1 MGEKSW
7 WNGLVSSLVSSRGAN
22 DEAPVSERHETVRDL
37 YQEFGCTAVI
47 RPFSYK
53 DEITGE
59 TVSVTISP
67 QYSILTV
74 GGREYYFKRESGAF
88 DGSAIAARE

>member
-1 MGEKSW
+1 M
-7 WNGLVSSLVSSRGAN
+7 
-22 DEAPVSERHETVRDL
+22 SERRETVRDL

-47 RPFSYK
+47 RLFTHK

-74 GGREYYFKRESGAF
+74 GDREYYFNREDGAF
-88 DGSAIAARE
+88 DGTAIAARE